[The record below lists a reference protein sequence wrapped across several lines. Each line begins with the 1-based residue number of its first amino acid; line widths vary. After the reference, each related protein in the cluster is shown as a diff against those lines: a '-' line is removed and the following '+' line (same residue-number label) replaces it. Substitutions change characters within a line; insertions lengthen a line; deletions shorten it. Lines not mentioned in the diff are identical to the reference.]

1 MLKQKESA
9 SRIIFQILNYTAMI
23 LLAFITLAPM
33 LHVLFAS
40 LSDPIKLAQHEGII
54 LWPLGFTLKG
64 YEIVFRNPSLIN
76 GYINTIFYVAVGTSI
91 SVLLTAMGAYGLSR
105 KRLLWRNWI
114 MGLVTVTMFFNGG
127 LIPTY
132 MVVKNL
138 NMIDTRWA
146 VIIPMAISV
155 FNLIIMRTSF
165 LEIPDSLEESAK
177 IDGANEFTILFRVI
191 IPLSKAVIA
200 VIALFY
206 AVQMWNSWFQAMI
219 YLRDRKLYPLQVIL
233 REILV
238 QNDQSSVTYDSS
250 TAGNLDLYK
259 NLVKYTTIIVAT
271 APILAIYPFVQKY
284 FVTGVMIGSIKG

>member
-1 MLKQKESA
+1 MKQKEHP
-9 SRIIFQILNYTAMI
+9 SRVLFQIFNYAFM
-23 LLAFITLAPM
+23 LLIAFVTLAPM

-40 LSDPIKLAQHEGII
+40 FSDPIKLAQHEGII
-54 LWPLGFTLKG
+54 LWPLGFTFKG
-64 YEIVFRNPSLIN
+64 YQIVFKNPSLLN
-76 GYINTIFYVAVGTSI
+76 GYANTIFYVVLGTAL
-91 SVLLTAMGAYGLSR
+91 SVMLTAMGAYGLSR
-105 KRLLWRNWI
+105 KKLLWRNWI
-114 MGLVTVTMFFNGG
+114 MGIVTITMFFNGG

-132 MVVKNL
+132 MVVKYL
-138 NMIDTRWA
+138 GMINTRWA

-177 IDGANEFTILFRVI
+177 IDGASDITILFKII
-191 IPLSKAVIA
+191 IPLSKAVMA

-250 TAGNLDLYK
+250 MAGNLDLYK
-259 NLVKYTTIIVAT
+259 ALVKYTTIIVAT

>member
-1 MLKQKESA
+1 MKQKESA
-9 SRIIFQILNYTAMI
+9 SRIIFQIINYTVMI

-64 YEIVFRNPSLIN
+64 YEIVFKNPSLIN
-76 GYINTIFYVAVGTSI
+76 GYINTIFYVVVGTAISI
-91 SVLLTAMGAYGLSR
+91 LLTAMGAYGLSR
-105 KRLLWRNWI
+105 KKLLWRNWI
-114 MGLVTVTMFFNGG
+114 MGIVTVTMFFNGG

-177 IDGANEFTILFRVI
+177 IDGANEFTILFRII

-238 QNDQSSVTYDSS
+238 QNDQSSVTYDTS